1 MIFEA
6 SRKNGAVRKSALARN
21 VCNAPVS
28 VRGYKHRRLFY
39 SYPLYELERGF
50 PNDRRKYPIEMEF
63 GEIGN
68 VCQVFQCYCL
78 LYVRLDIV
86 ECLVDARDILGMDLL
101 RFVHCL
107 CCGLWR
113 VESGRKTIEFSCF
126 STGFVQGIVRLVQD
140 NTRCMQNALG
150 KCRKSLAFR
159 EETAPKREELCQSM
173 QPWQSWCCFCCRFLR
188 VCATVYMQCMEVSS
202 GQQLY
207 HEEPILTSLQG
218 KVPVFPH
225 WLIALIFYHQ
235 FHLLRRAVVRNLEL
249 LELFILDSIPT
260 WFCF

>member
-1 MIFEA
+1 MILEA

-50 PNDRRKYPIEMEF
+50 PNDRRKYPIEMKF

-126 STGFVQGIVRLVQD
+126 STGLYKALCVWCRIIPDACRMHWANVGRAWRFGKKLHQKGK
-140 NTRCMQNALG
+140 NFAKACSLG
-150 KCRKSLAFR
+150 K
-159 EETAPKREELCQSM
+159 
-173 QPWQSWCCFCCRFLR
+173 
-188 VCATVYMQCMEVSS
+188 VGVVS
-202 GQQLY
+202 
-207 HEEPILTSLQG
+207 
-218 KVPVFPH
+218 VVVF
-225 WLIALIFYHQ
+225 
-235 FHLLRRAVVRNLEL
+235 
-249 LELFILDSIPT
+249 
-260 WFCF
+260 